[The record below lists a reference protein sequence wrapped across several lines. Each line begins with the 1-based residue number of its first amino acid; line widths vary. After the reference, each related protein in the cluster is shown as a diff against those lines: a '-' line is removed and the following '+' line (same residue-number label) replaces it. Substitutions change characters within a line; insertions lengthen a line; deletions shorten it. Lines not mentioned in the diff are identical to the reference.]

1 MTCPCDIRVFPP
13 PLAIPAGLTDL
24 PRQIAGFPE
33 FRAAMLA
40 TVPLHFAL
48 RDWRA
53 RDHDDFGVMLV
64 EMWAYLADVLA
75 FYDQVI
81 ADEAYLRTAK
91 LRPSLRRLT
100 SLLGYLPRPAVGARV
115 RLALLAEGNK
125 ATVVPAA
132 TAFRSGA
139 FDGQPPQVFETDTE
153 AWAHP
158 ALNALLV
165 APPRQT
171 RLDGALSHLLLEPAT
186 SVAEE
191 GDITL
196 LDLAGAGLHLRRL
209 ARVARVTD
217 TDRRAYVRVDLDA
230 AVTLAAPAPIAA
242 ARLSK
247 PTQKAQLRSPVD
259 ASEQPPFVEGGGIS
273 RLTLDAVYLQIK
285 TGDRVLVSRGADHRW
300 SNVVARAEAAFTVA
314 PAVTITVGTTTV
326 TSPPVKAQYTVL
338 TLQPALN
345 AGPGPA
351 WSVGTAA
358 DLTVHFGQVEV
369 GRIAGAAAVT
379 LTPSDAL
386 PVVDLRPPTLRPE
399 RRSFLLVDG
408 EDRGV
413 EVPGALDWTQAVITP
428 DPGVGWWPDLRLP
441 VRAHGNVADASRG
454 ETVSGEVLGSGDASQ
469 ANQAFTLAKAPLTYL
484 TSPTT
489 GNESGVAAALAV
501 WVDGIR
507 WTEAPSFFAQPADA
521 QVYVVRQDDE
531 GRSTVTF
538 GDGIH
543 ASRLPT
549 GQDNVVASYRFGAG
563 APSPPAG
570 SITQLVRPLAGLQG
584 VVNPVAAAGGA
595 DAERVE
601 QIRSL
606 APRSALLL
614 GRAVSIQDM
623 EAAAARVPGVVAA
636 MAEWRWEGRRQRPV
650 VKVWYIG
657 PSGLES
663 TVSRRLRAISDPSTP
678 IDVEVAAPLAPVL
691 SIDVETDER
700 YVAADVAVAVQ
711 AALLDEDLGL
721 LANER
726 IGIGR
731 ALFRSRV
738 FEAVLAVRG
747 AAGVRALLWQGDPW
761 DEGPP
766 AGYGKSPGPGRYFD
780 FESGNLLVSGSV
792 AHA

>member
-1 MTCPCDIRVFPP
+1 MTCRCDIRVYPP
-13 PLAIPAGLTDL
+13 PLAIPAGLPDL

-53 RDHDDFGVMLV
+53 RGDGDFGVMLL
-64 EMWAYLADVLA
+64 EMWAYIADVLA
-75 FYDQVI
+75 FYDKVI

-91 LRPSLRRLT
+91 LRPSVRRLT
-100 SLLGYLPRPAVGARV
+100 SLLGYVPRPAVGARV
-115 RLALLAEGNK
+115 RLALLAEGSR
-125 ATVVPAA
+125 ATRVPAR

-139 FDGQPPQVFETDTE
+139 FGGQPPQVFETDAE
-153 AWAHP
+153 ALAHP
-158 ALNALLV
+158 ALNTHAV

-171 RLDGALSHLLLEPAT
+171 ALGGALSHLLLEPAT
-186 SVAEE
+186 ALAEE
-191 GDITL
+191 GDVAL
-196 LDLAGAGLHLRRL
+196 LDLGSAGVHLRRL

-217 TDRRAYVRVDLDA
+217 TDRRTYVRVDLDA
-230 AVTLAAPAPIAA
+230 AITLPAPTPLSA

-247 PTQKAQLRSPVD
+247 PTQKAQLRSPLD
-259 ASEQPPFVEGGGIS
+259 TSEQPPFVEAGGVS

-285 TGDRVLVSRGADHRW
+285 TGDRVLVSRGTDCRW
-300 SNVVARAEAAFTVA
+300 SNVVERAEAAFTVA
-314 PAVTITVGTTTV
+314 PAVTITVGSSTV

-345 AGPGPA
+345 AGPGPG
-351 WSVGTAA
+351 WSAATAA
-358 DLTVHFGQVEV
+358 DLTVHFGLVEV
-369 GRIAGAAAVT
+369 GRVAGAAAVT
-379 LTPSDAL
+379 LAPSDAL
-386 PVVDLRPPTLRPE
+386 LLVDVRPPTIPPE
-399 RRSFLLVDG
+399 PRAFLLVDA

-413 EVPGALDWTQAVITP
+413 EVPGALDWTRALITA
-428 DPGVGWWPDLRLP
+428 DPGVSWSPDLRLP
-441 VRAHGNVADASRG
+441 VRAHGNVVDASRG

-469 ANQAFTLAKAPLTYL
+469 ANQAFTLTKAPLTYL
-484 TSPTT
+484 ASPAAA
-489 GNESGVAAALAV
+489 NESGVSAALAV
-501 WVDGIR
+501 WVDGVR
-507 WTEAPSFFAQPADA
+507 WEEVASFFAQPADA
-521 QVYVVRQDDE
+521 HVFVARQDDE
-531 GRSTVTF
+531 DKTTVTF
-538 GDGIH
+538 GDGING
-543 ASRLPT
+543 SRLPT

-563 APSPPAG
+563 AASPSAG
-570 SITQLVRPLAGLQG
+570 SITQVVQPQAGLQG

-595 DAERVE
+595 DAERAE
-601 QIRSL
+601 QIRTL

-636 MAEWRWEGRRQRPV
+636 VAEWRWEGRRQRPV

-657 PSGLES
+657 PPGLES
-663 TVSRRLRAISDPSTP
+663 TVSRRLRGISDPSTP

-700 YVAADVAVAVQ
+700 HLATDVARAVE
-711 AALLDEDLGL
+711 AALLDEHQGL

-747 AAGVRALLWQGDPW
+747 AAGVRALLWDGDPW

-766 AGYGKSPGPGRYFD
+766 AGYGKSPGAGRYFD
-780 FESGNLLVSGSV
+780 FESGNLLVSGS
-792 AHA
+792 AEHA